1 MLNAKELYNS
11 KVKDIEGILDLFKSR
26 DFIIS
31 GLAGSEPITILSELH
46 KIKDRGVLG
55 CDITNCLPLG
65 NYEHIMNDSYKDSI
79 FVSSFFYGGQ
89 MRKAAAVGNTNTT
102 HMPQRL
108 HTAFKKR
115 TRAIEDRRLV
125 LLCTCS
131 PMDEHGYLS
140 LSLGCTYEREAIDY
154 GAYVIVEVNPNMPR
168 TFGDTLVHISEI
180 DAILETTNKA
190 PQLPPPTFTEKDQII
205 GNYIASLVE
214 DGSTIQLG
222 IGGIPNAVA
231 EALKSKKDLG
241 IHTEM
246 FTEGMVEL
254 IECGAVN
261 NSKKTLYPH
270 QSVATFALGSQKLYD
285 FLNDNPSV
293 VMRSGNYTNDPNVIG
308 LNYKMVSIN
317 TALEVD
323 FFGQC
328 ASEAIG
334 PVQFSGSGGQAD
346 TAIGAQRSEG
356 GKSIIAL
363 YSTANV
369 KNADG
374 TRSLVSKIVPL
385 LKAGSIVTLS
395 RNDVDYVVTEYGI
408 ASLSGQ
414 PTRERIKRLL
424 AISHPDFREELQQ
437 EAIKN
442 NII

>member
-1 MLNAKELYNS
+1 MKSIELYNS
-11 KVKDIEGILDLFKSR
+11 KKMDMDGILDQFKSE

-31 GLAGSEPITILSELH
+31 GLAGSEPMNILSEIH
-46 KIKDRGVLG
+46 HIAERGIKG

-65 NYEHIMNDSYKDSI
+65 NYEHIMNDSYRDSI
-79 FVSSFFYGGQ
+79 FVNSWFYGPQ
-89 MRKAAAVGNTNTT
+89 MRKAASSGNQNTT

-115 TRAIEDRRLV
+115 AYAIGDRRLV
-125 LLCTCS
+125 LLCACS

-180 DAILETTNKA
+180 DALIETNTPA
-190 PQLPPPTFTEKDQII
+190 PQLPSPTFTEKDTII
-205 GNYIASLVE
+205 GNFIAELVE

-246 FTEGMVEL
+246 FTEGMVNL

-270 QSVATFALGSQKLYD
+270 QSVATFALGSQKLYSYLD
-285 FLNDNPSV
+285 NNPSV
-293 VMRSGNYTNDPNVIG
+293 VMRAGNYTNDPNVIG
-308 LNYKMVSIN
+308 QNYKMVSIN

-374 TRSLVSKIVPL
+374 TRTMVSKIVPML
-385 LKAGSIVTLS
+385 RAGSIVSLS
-395 RNDVDYVVTEYGI
+395 RNDVDFVVTEYGV

-414 PTRERIKRLL
+414 PTRERIRRLL
-424 AISHPDFREELQQ
+424 AISHPDFRDELQKQ
-437 EAIKN
+437 AIDN
-442 NII
+442 HII